1 MSSSVIGA
9 GLGQLRIVARGDC
22 TSRRAIALNPDLF
35 EKKPVL
41 VQSEKSTFGQFLDS
55 SHNLQLT
62 PEMLEEI
69 SNVDEMS
76 RTLAFYYLSQ
86 ANRDALNCED
96 ADLLILDSYA
106 DLNFSL
112 WRSKN
117 GGPRFWI
124 HPKFLKDREKFLLEH
139 EELGATS
146 LEQSVDDAVLLIEK
160 IRETSPSL
168 PVLFLNQQVDYYPK
182 LADRSVDYYQLG
194 ALIASRVSDVFFGGV
209 VPKEELE
216 LADIGSCGP
225 GNTLHF
231 QGATY
236 KRMLDTALSNGLNEA
251 IARRRAAKPQ
261 PEEHKVSSEPQGELP
276 GKLRELGHAHCKW
289 ADIVITEFV
298 EPDLMLNVE
307 SCNDSCRGLLG
318 VLPKGLE
325 NYFYLAH
332 KTDQVSPPRF
342 TPMFIDLE
350 PVQVFNSWLYSR
362 PATYRHQFQKS
373 EKAGFTFEPYNRK
386 NHAPDIFEINT
397 SKLNRSGGAIRENL
411 TRSVE
416 EMGGTATTLMPL
428 EGLQC
433 LLHWRQTFGV
443 FLPLE
448 GYLQGDLVVDKRMLA
463 YITVVRHGE
472 FAIVTQIMGHG
483 DFLAKGVVNFAL
495 QKFVEASLA
504 EQWGKHSGLRFIMYG
519 GVQNG
524 GEGLYNFKRRS
535 GFAPYIVSLNF
546 QDGYEKAS
554 FHVEDKQSLLNPDPL
569 PLSARARCI
578 DIPGIGSPIWIQH
591 HG

>member
-1 MSSSVIGA
+1 MSSYIVGS
-9 GLGQLRIVARGDC
+9 GLGQLKIVARGDC
-22 TSRRAIALNPDLF
+22 TSRRAVALNPSSFDEPPIF
-35 EKKPVL
+35 
-41 VQSEKSTFGQFLDS
+41 VQSQKSTFGQFLDS
-55 SHNLQLT
+55 FQNLGLT
-62 PEMLEEI
+62 GEMLESI
-69 SNVDEMS
+69 SNVDEMPK
-76 RTLAFYYLSQ
+76 TLASYYLGQ
-86 ANRDALNCED
+86 ANRDALHCQE

-112 WRSKN
+112 WRAKQ

-124 HPKFLKDREKFLLEH
+124 HPKFLKNREAFLLDH
-139 EELGATS
+139 DDLGQST
-146 LEQSVDDAVLLIEK
+146 LQQSVDDAVLLIEN
-160 IRETSPSL
+160 IRETAPSL
-168 PVLFLNQQVDYYPK
+168 PVLFLNQQVDFYPK
-182 LADRSVDYYQLG
+182 LSDRQSDYYQLG
-194 ALIASRVSDVFFGGV
+194 ALVAARVPDVFYGGV

-216 LADIGSCGP
+216 LADVGSCGP

-231 QGATY
+231 QGSTY
-236 KRMLDTALSNGLNEA
+236 KKMFETALSNGLNEA
-251 IARRRAAKPQ
+251 LSRRRATNSVL
-261 PEEHKVSSEPQGELP
+261 EHTPNKSSQTEDPP
-276 GKLRELGHAHCKW
+276 ATLRELGHAPCKW
-289 ADIVITEFV
+289 AEIVITEII

-307 SCNDSCRGLLG
+307 SCDDACRGLLG
-318 VLPKGLE
+318 ALPKGLE
-325 NYFYLAH
+325 NYFYLEH
-332 KTDQVSPPRF
+332 KTDQVTPPRF

-350 PVQVFNSWLYSR
+350 TIQDFNSWLYSR

-373 EKAGFTFEPYNRK
+373 ERADFSFEPYNRK
-386 NHAPDIFEINT
+386 NHVPDIFEINT
-397 SKLNRSGGAIRENL
+397 SKVDRSGGPIRATL

-416 EMGGTATTLMPL
+416 EMGGAATTLMPL
-428 EGLQC
+428 DSLTC
-433 LLHWRQTFGV
+433 MHHWRQTLGV
-443 FLPLE
+443 FNATE
-448 GYLQGDLVVDKRMLA
+448 GYLQGDLDVGKKMVA

-483 DFLAKGVVNFAL
+483 DYLAKGVVNFAL

-554 FHVEDKQSLLNPDPL
+554 FDVQDKQSLLDPDPL